1 MTEYAGEEIY
11 SVSQFTKIIQ
21 SRSKEKQVWMT
32 IERSGE
38 KIQIELKGGMVGIQI
53 QDIVSKTKQ
62 TSNSYNNPLL
72 RTGLAFY
79 GANQGVKGIKLPD
92 GSDGVFTAMEALGLH
107 LNGTQLVVLSA
118 CETGVGDVMQGEG
131 VFGLRRAFEEAGAHY
146 VLSTLWTISDDGTQ
160 VFMNDFYNL
169 VLKGE
174 NPRNSLRT
182 TQRAF
187 INNQQWS
194 HPFYWAPFVMVGRE

>member
-1 MTEYAGEEIY
+1 
-11 SVSQFTKIIQ
+11 
-21 SRSKEKQVWMT
+21 
-32 IERSGE
+32 
-38 KIQIELKGGMVGIQI
+38 
-53 QDIVSKTKQ
+53 
-62 TSNSYNNPLL
+62 
-72 RTGLAFY
+72 
-79 GANQGVKGIKLPD
+79 
-92 GSDGVFTAMEALGLH
+92 MEALGLS

-131 VFGLRRAFEEAGAHY
+131 VFGLRRAFEEAGAHF

-169 VLKGE
+169 VLQGE
-174 NPRNSLRT
+174 NPQIALRA

-187 INNQQWS
+187 IKNQQWS